1 MSIFVPNQMRRGS
14 YRNGSIK
21 YLSSTFALLPE
32 AAPDRTRGYS
42 VYRTL
47 TQAATISLRIPPNGS
62 LPLSPN
68 QLISCR
74 HGRSMKDLQGSCFL
88 LVFDHLGHCLVLLDL
103 PDASL
108 LLILETGTLKSEN
121 LFNSQP

>member
-14 YRNGSIK
+14 YRNGSMK

-42 VYRTL
+42 VCRTL
-47 TQAATISLRIPPNGS
+47 TQAATTSLLMGS
-62 LPLSPN
+62 LPLPPN

-74 HGRSMKDLQGSCFL
+74 HGRSMKDLQGSCFRV
-88 LVFDHLGHCLVLLDL
+88 VFDHLGHCLVLLDL